1 LPCAAV
7 ERRPFTQS
15 SASLNGGPM
24 NHPRLTTA
32 FGSTRERYPGHMAHS
47 GAITA
52 RSSTA
57 LSMSSSST
65 YLRSRG
71 LQHGS
76 PLSARSSQRERGGAA
91 GNHLMT
97 PALQRRIAPGGTPMQ
112 GVTSFPFNKQQS
124 AYIEEFAPSVAMS
137 LVHPFQ
143 AITENNADSTS
154 FNIITG
160 SAYQGGAPLSS
171 EYKRQFKY
179 GAGSFNAQGKRKPFG
194 SDNPGLRSEEM
205 ITVGQYTPVLRSF

>member
-1 LPCAAV
+1 M
-7 ERRPFTQS
+7 QS
-15 SASLNGGPM
+15 STSLNSGPT

-32 FGSTRERYPGHMAHS
+32 FGATRERYPGYMAHS

-91 GNHLMT
+91 GNQIMT

-160 SAYQGGAPLSS
+160 SACEHARP
-171 EYKRQFKY
+171 
-179 GAGSFNAQGKRKPFG
+179 
-194 SDNPGLRSEEM
+194 
-205 ITVGQYTPVLRSF
+205 